1 MKKIFDQKLNL
12 DFRKMLFA
20 IFILYL
26 SHFSTVIAQNCKPDF
41 SQKDK
46 IENKQIDGWYAKL
59 YETSFGSSMLKTS
72 DVDIDGFIG
81 REGNSNFVELH
92 LIKRERSDEN
102 AVLESQFKG
111 AKGDEFAFGLKDG
124 DPLKF
129 AVTDVNNST
138 TREKLTGNLITTVIL
153 TSEVKD
159 EDIRVLKEALT
170 TKPITAVRI
179 KLENDLTIE
188 KSVKDKNANK
198 MMDKANCFFSYL
210 QDKGYMK

>member
-1 MKKIFDQKLNL
+1 
-12 DFRKMLFA
+12 
-20 IFILYL
+20 
-26 SHFSTVIAQNCKPDF
+26 VQNCKPDF

-59 YETSFGSSMLKTS
+59 YETSFGSSMLKSS

-111 AKGDEFAFGLKDG
+111 AKGDEFAFGMKDG

-129 AVTDVNNST
+129 TVTDVNNST
-138 TREKLTGNLITTVIL
+138 TREKLTGNLITTVVL

-159 EDIRVLKEALT
+159 EDIKALKEALT
-170 TKPITAVRI
+170 TKQITAVRI

-188 KSVKDKNANK
+188 KSVKEKNASK
-198 MMDKANCFFSYL
+198 MMDKATCFFNFL